1 MGVGEIEPRGPNS
14 TENLPSSPK
23 HHPHPTSPL
32 QGEGRSFCWAADVHH
47 THTILSAGSW
57 DPDKAAG
64 TVTLAWDD
72 RHRRRILLE
81 SDQGL
86 SFLLD
91 LHRPARLAEG
101 DGLLLDD
108 GRVIRVVAAAEPVL
122 EIRAGSSSLTR
133 LAYHLGN
140 RHLDLE
146 IAENVLIIR
155 ADPVIAEMV
164 RHLGGTVAA
173 VTRPFTPEPGAYDGH
188 AGHGHEH
195 HDHHHD

>member
-1 MGVGEIEPRGPNS
+1 MP
-14 TENLPSSPK
+14 
-23 HHPHPTSPL
+23 
-32 QGEGRSFCWAADVHH
+32 H
-47 THTILSAGSW
+47 THTILAAGSW
-57 DPDKAAG
+57 DPVETAG
-64 TVTLAWDD
+64 TVTLSWDD
-72 RHRRRILLE
+72 RHRRRIVLE

-108 GRVIRVVAAAEPVL
+108 GRVIRVIAVPEPVL
-122 EIRAGSSSLTR
+122 EIRAGRSSLTR

-146 IAENVLIIR
+146 IGAEVLVIR
-155 ADPVIAEMV
+155 ADPVIADMV

-173 VTRPFTPEPGAYDGH
+173 VTRPFTPEPGAYEE
-188 AGHGHEH
+188 AGHGHAHEAHGHH
-195 HDHHHD
+195 HDHD

>member
-1 MGVGEIEPRGPNS
+1 MP
-14 TENLPSSPK
+14 
-23 HHPHPTSPL
+23 
-32 QGEGRSFCWAADVHH
+32 H
-47 THTILSAGSW
+47 THTILPAGTWPTGEAAGS
-57 DPDKAAG
+57 
-64 TVTLAWDD
+64 VTLAWDD

-108 GRVIRVVAAAEPVL
+108 GRIIRVIAAPEPVL
-122 EIRAGSSSLTR
+122 EIRAGTSSLTR

-146 IAENVLIIR
+146 IAADVLVIR
-155 ADPVIAEMV
+155 ADPVIADMI

-173 VTRPFTPEPGAYDGH
+173 VTRPFTPEPGAYDET
-188 AGHGHEH
+188 GHGHH
-195 HDHHHD
+195 YHDHD

>member
-1 MGVGEIEPRGPNS
+1 MI
-14 TENLPSSPK
+14 
-23 HHPHPTSPL
+23 
-32 QGEGRSFCWAADVHH
+32 H
-47 THTILSAGSW
+47 THTILPAGTW
-57 DPDKAAG
+57 NQREAAG

-72 RHRRRILLE
+72 RHRRRILLT

-108 GRVIRVVAAAEPVL
+108 RQIIRVIAAPEPVL
-122 EIRAGSSSLTR
+122 EIAAGRSSLTR

-146 IAENVLIIR
+146 IAEDVLMIR

-164 RHLGGTVAA
+164 RHLGGIATPA
-173 VTRPFTPEPGAYDGH
+173 TRPFTPEPGAYDG
-188 AGHGHEH
+188 APETGHNHHH
-195 HDHHHD
+195 HDHDLD

>member
-1 MGVGEIEPRGPNS
+1 MP
-14 TENLPSSPK
+14 
-23 HHPHPTSPL
+23 
-32 QGEGRSFCWAADVHH
+32 H
-47 THTILSAGSW
+47 THTILPAGSW
-57 DPDKAAG
+57 PTGEAAG

-108 GRVIRVVAAAEPVL
+108 GRVIRVIAAPEPVL
-122 EIRAGSSSLTR
+122 EIRAGTSSLTR

-146 IAENVLIIR
+146 IAADVLVIR
-155 ADPVIAEMV
+155 ADPVIADMI

-173 VTRPFTPEPGAYDGH
+173 VTRPFTPEPGAYDE
-188 AGHGHEH
+188 AGHGHHH
-195 HDHHHD
+195 HDHD

>member
-1 MGVGEIEPRGPNS
+1 MP
-14 TENLPSSPK
+14 
-23 HHPHPTSPL
+23 
-32 QGEGRSFCWAADVHH
+32 H

-57 DPDKAAG
+57 DRNEEAG

-81 SDQGL
+81 SDQGV

-108 GRVIRVVAAAEPVL
+108 GRIIRVIAAPEPVL

-146 IAENVLIIR
+146 IAAEVLVIR
-155 ADPVIAEMV
+155 ADPVIADMV

-173 VTRPFTPEPGAYDGH
+173 VTRPFTPEPGAYDGE
-188 AGHGHEH
+188 AAPSGHGHHH
-195 HDHHHD
+195 HDHD